1 MKIENGKKVT
11 LHYKGKHED
20 GSVFDESTGKDPLEF
35 TIGGNQVIPGFELGV
50 IGLEAGDT
58 KTIEIEPKDAY
69 GDFRDDLLAEVPRT
83 NVPEGTVVGTQL
95 QTEINGQPIPVTVKE
110 IKDETVIIDA
120 NHPLAGKK
128 LIFDLEV
135 VGVE

>member
-35 TIGGNQVIPGFELGV
+35 TIGANQVIPGFELGV
-50 IGLEAGDT
+50 IGLEAGDN

-69 GDFRDDLLAEVPRT
+69 GDFRDDLLAEVPRA
-83 NVPEGTVVGTQL
+83 NVPEGTEVGTQL
-95 QTEINGQPIPVTVKE
+95 QTEINGQPVPVTVKE
-110 IKDETVIIDA
+110 IKDETIVIDA